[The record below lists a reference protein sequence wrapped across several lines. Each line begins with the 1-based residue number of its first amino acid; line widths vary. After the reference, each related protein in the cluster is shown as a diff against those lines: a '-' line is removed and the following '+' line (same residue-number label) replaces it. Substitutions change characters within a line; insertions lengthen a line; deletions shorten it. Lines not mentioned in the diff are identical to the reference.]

1 MLDKYIYNFLHF
13 IMKWA
18 GTMNS
23 WAWRKHVKMIESKRE
38 KEDQEYLD
46 ELNKKL

>member
-18 GTMNS
+18 GTMNC

-46 ELNKKL
+46 ELKKKL